1 MKGVVFT
8 EFLGFVAD
16 QFGHDKVDDIII
28 ASGVPSGGAYTS
40 VGTYDH
46 REMQSL
52 VVALADSSGLTATD
66 LLRQFGHHLCKRF
79 SQSHPS
85 FFSRSPGLFEFLE
98 SVQEHIHVEV
108 KKLYP
113 DAELPSLNVN
123 ARSDSAMELDYQS
136 CRPLAALAEG
146 LILGAADYF
155 NEPVNVAQRAV
166 ERDTGPAVRLA
177 ISRTSGNAVQA

>member
-8 EFLGFVAD
+8 EFLGFVGERYGED
-16 QFGHDKVDDIII
+16 CVDDIII

-46 REMQSL
+46 KEMQSL
-52 VVALADSSGLTATD
+52 VVALTSSTGLSATD
-66 LLRQFGHHLCKRF
+66 LLRSFGQHLCMRF
-79 SQSHPS
+79 SQSHPN
-85 FFSRSPGLFEFLE
+85 FFSRSPGLFDFLE

-108 KKLYP
+108 RKLYP
-113 DAELPSLNVN
+113 DAELPSLHTTH
-123 ARSDSAMELDYQS
+123 RSDSLLLLDYQS

-155 NEPVNVAQRAV
+155 AERVAVAQSAV
-166 ERDTGPAVRLA
+166 ERESGPAIQLA
-177 ISRTSGNAVQA
+177 ISRT